1 MDKKE
6 PTLSKPDMADLEFRP
21 TSYRGP
27 TRPTADNDGLVW
39 KLSVGVGAAVL
50 TALLIF
56 NAYERY
62 QDRKDAEAAMRMLN
76 AELARQRAEEERFLR
91 EHAPVRTLQIPAAAP
106 AYTRP
111 LSEGERCLRGERFKR
126 IENGWQQLPH
136 DPC

>member
-27 TRPTADNDGLVW
+27 TRPTTNNEGLVW
-39 KLSVGVGAAVL
+39 KLSVGVGTAVL

-76 AELARQRAEEERFLR
+76 AELARQRTEDERFLR
-91 EHAPVRTLQIPAAAP
+91 EHAPVRTLQIPATP
-106 AYTRP
+106 PTYKRP
-111 LSEGERCLRGERFKR
+111 LSTGERCMRGERFKR